1 MQGNHGN
8 GQEESDSVETCT
20 PQRKKEEIEE
30 IALIQIFRFWPKI
43 CFLTITCQP
52 YTLDGQLSC
61 KFLPSFLLIKKQKIS
76 L

>member
-30 IALIQIFRFWPKI
+30 IA
-43 CFLTITCQP
+43 
-52 YTLDGQLSC
+52 
-61 KFLPSFLLIKKQKIS
+61 
-76 L
+76 